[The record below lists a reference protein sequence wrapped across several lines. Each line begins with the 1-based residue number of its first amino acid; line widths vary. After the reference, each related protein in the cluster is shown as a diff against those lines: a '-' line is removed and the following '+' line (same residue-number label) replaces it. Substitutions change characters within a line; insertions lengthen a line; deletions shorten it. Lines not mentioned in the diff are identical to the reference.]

1 MSTSG
6 HSSGYDPVLQ
16 EIADYI
22 VSKSIQSAEAYE
34 TARIAFMDSLACAL
48 LALEKPE
55 CTKLIGPIL
64 PASYFPRGARVPGT
78 SYVMDPIQ
86 GAFAITALIRWLD
99 YNDTW
104 LAKEWGHPSDNL
116 GAILAVADYLSQ
128 EKRRYGEKPYTMQD
142 IFTYLIKAYEIQG
155 VLALEVSLNRR
166 GFDHVHFVKVAS
178 AGVATALLGGKR
190 EEVMSSLSHA
200 FIDGAAL
207 RTYRHF
213 PNTGPRKSW
222 AAADA
227 TSRAVRLA
235 WFAKAGEPGYPTA
248 LTAPTWGFEAVIMGG
263 QPVKLARPLDSYVME
278 NILFKVSYPAEFHGQ
293 TAVEAALKL
302 HPQVKDKIE
311 RIDKILIETQESA
324 VRIID
329 KKGPFRN
336 PADRDHSLQYMTAV
350 ALLYGE
356 LTYAHYEEPIAS
368 DPRIPA
374 LITKMEVKENPAFSR
389 DYLDPEKRSI
399 ANAIQIFF
407 EDGTSTDKVVVEYP
421 VGHRRR
427 RKEALPLLQAK
438 FKEALFRVY
447 PANKADYLYWL
458 IAESEDFTTVEV
470 DRLMK
475 LLMHP
480 GEITSYERVAS

>member
-1 MSTSG
+1 MSQ
-6 HSSGYDPVLQ
+6 YDAVLQ
-16 EIADYI
+16 EIADFI
-22 VSKSIQSAEAYE
+22 VEKPIESAEARE
-34 TARIAFMDSLACAL
+34 TARLALMDSLACAL
-48 LALEKPE
+48 MALSKPE
-55 CTKLIGPIL
+55 CTKLIGPIV
-64 PASYFPRGARVPGT
+64 PGSIVPQGVRVPGT
-78 SYVMDPIQ
+78 AYVLDPVQ

-116 GAILAVADYLSQ
+116 GALLATMDYISQ
-128 EKRRYGEKPYTMQD
+128 RRRTYGRQPYTVED
-142 IFTYLIKAYEIQG
+142 LLIAMVKAYEIQG
-155 VLALEVSLNRR
+155 ILALEVSLNRR

-178 AGVATALLGGKR
+178 AGLAAYLLGGGK
-190 EEVMSSLSHA
+190 EEVLSALSHA

-235 WFAKAGEPGYPTA
+235 LFAVAGEPGYPTA
-248 LTAPTWGFEAVIMGG
+248 LTAPIWGFEAVVMGG
-263 QPVKLARPLDSYVME
+263 NPVKLARPLGSYVME
-278 NILFKVSYPAEFHGQ
+278 NVLFKVSYPAEFHGQ
-293 TAVEAALKL
+293 TAVEAALRL
-302 HPQVKDKIE
+302 HPQVRSRLDEIE
-311 RIDKILIETQESA
+311 RIVIETQESA

-329 KKGPFRN
+329 KRGPFRN

-350 ALLYGE
+350 GLIFGE

-368 DPRIPA
+368 DERIHS
-374 LITKMEVKENPAFSR
+374 LIARMEVRENPNFSR

-399 ANAIQIFF
+399 ANSVQVFF
-407 EDGTSTDKVVVEYP
+407 KNGESTEKVTVEYP

-427 RKEALPLLQAK
+427 RQEAIPLLKEKFLEALRA
-438 FKEALFRVY
+438 VY
-447 PANKADYLYWL
+447 PTKKVEQVYYLV
-458 IAESEDFTTVEV
+458 AESPNFYQVRV
-470 DRLMK
+470 DELLG

-480 GEITSYERVAS
+480 GDVGQYGSMAS